1 MSKWKHF
8 CFHLCIV
15 PSSLHFPLWQT
26 IIYNYYE
33 KEDYIMA
40 VRNAGASIREAR
52 LKAGLSQEQLS
63 DGICSPLSLSRIEN
77 GAAGVSPSTFQA
89 LMAHAGAPCE
99 IFPIFA
105 NQKDFECF
113 YALKHARFHL
123 DSWQLQPA
131 YEELDKIEEMH
142 WADNKFYYQEW
153 LLLHCKLQF
162 RSGLTNHQEVYS
174 LLLDALHVTRPD
186 FLLND
191 FRNLL
196 LSLNEIQILILL
208 AQESLYLNQSTDCLL
223 ICTQLDSYLNN
234 SQITYLEKEHLMAEN
249 TIVYVK
255 YLLSI
260 FDYDKAATLANEYR
274 HQMVLNAEDGPI
286 FELTFL
292 TGLSIYYLNNTE
304 DALSMIQDAF
314 YSAYSIE
321 SSYATTIREYAKK
334 HLKLSFPDYF
344 YSLPDI
350 NLLSYPQ
357 KKAIDTAFLKEG
369 IYDLFSPDIFTIG
382 TIIQHFRTEQKVSQS
397 VLCQGLCS
405 KSKLSKIEN
414 GTLQPDIFLAETLLQ
429 RLGISER
436 EFTFWG
442 DVRESNLYELRY
454 KLNRMKY
461 LSKDEKKKL
470 LESFKT
476 YMPCNNPI
484 LEQIYFLYSII
495 VIDNPEEK
503 LDVLLQGLHCTLP
516 DFDINQIHKYRLSW
530 AELSLLNN
538 IAYTYQYKDTEISY
552 LYFNKILDYFH
563 MNSPDIL
570 LEINIIGLTL
580 FRYCHSLYN
589 NKHYH
594 QLCTLSLNRYMPL
607 VKYKL
612 SNYSFFLFYY
622 SQALGEC
629 SDFSNAQKYGHF
641 SYHLQKLI
649 ELYVNAS
656 DLQKYLLEDFSIIL
670 S

>member
-52 LKAGLSQEQLS
+52 LKACLSQEQLS

-162 RSGLTNHQEVYS
+162 RSGLTNHQAVYS

-260 FDYDKAATLANEYR
+260 FDFTKAYELANTYR
-274 HQMVLNAEDGPI
+274 HQVLINNDDSPLL
-286 FELTFL
+286 ELTFL
-292 TGLSIYYLNNTE
+292 TGLSSYYLNDIE
-304 DALSMIQDAF
+304 LSLKYIQDAF
-314 YSAYSIE
+314 YSAYSVN
-321 SSYATTIREYAKK
+321 SSYSTTIRNYVKEN
-334 HLKLSFPDYF
+334 LDLNFPDYF
-344 YSLPDI
+344 YSLPYCE
-350 NLLSYPQ
+350 LTFYPI
-357 KKAIDTAFLKEG
+357 KKAINTVLLQDGT
-369 IYDLFSPDIFTIG
+369 YDFFSPDIVTIG
-382 TIIQHFRTEQKVSQS
+382 TIIRHYRTKQNISQN

-414 GTLQPDIFLAETLLQ
+414 GMLQPDIFLAEAILQ

-442 DVRESNLYELRY
+442 DSNES
-454 KLNRMKY
+454 KLFDIKFKFNRMNY
-461 LSKDEKKKL
+461 VSQDEKIKL
-470 LESFKT
+470 LSELKLCVSE
-476 YMPCNNPI
+476 NNP
-484 LEQIYFLYSII
+484 LVKQTYLLYSII
-495 VIDNPEEK
+495 LKDSNEDILKVLFQA
-503 LDVLLQGLHCTLP
+503 LDCTLP
-516 DFDINQIHKYRLSW
+516 HFDINEIFKYRLSW
-530 AELSLLNN
+530 AEISILNN
-538 IAYTYQYKDTEISY
+538 IAYAYRNIDFPKSN
-552 LYFNKILDYFH
+552 LYFSKLLDYFH
-563 MNSPDIL
+563 LFSPDIL
-570 LEINIIGLTL
+570 FKSTTI
-580 FRYCHSLYN
+580 CSSLYMYCCSLYSQ
-589 NKHYH
+589 KYYH
-594 QLCTLSLNRYMPL
+594 QICNLYTTDFTFLLRYRLSTYG
-607 VKYKL
+607 
-612 SNYSFFLFYY
+612 FFLFYY
-622 SQALGEC
+622 CQALGEC
-629 SDFSNAQKYGHF
+629 NQLSAATKYGHF
-641 SYHLQKLI
+641 SYHLQHLI
-649 ELYVNAS
+649 DLSINA
-656 DLQKYLLEDFSIIL
+656 DALQKYLLEDFSISID
-670 S
+670 